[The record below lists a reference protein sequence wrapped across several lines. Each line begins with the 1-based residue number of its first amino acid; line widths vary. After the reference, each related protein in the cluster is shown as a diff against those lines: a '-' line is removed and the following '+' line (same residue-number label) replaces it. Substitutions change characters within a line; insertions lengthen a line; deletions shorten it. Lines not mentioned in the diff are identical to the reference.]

1 MGSLFTEDI
10 TMPIAEL
17 PQLAEK
23 PAETQSLPWGKAIV
37 CGILG
42 TTIVT
47 IAWGCLRA
55 YTEVLET
62 RNLRL
67 IVASVLWTFG
77 IILPV
82 YGWVSDWVLKA
93 SVLQAFPINLFA
105 SALGV
110 IHVLGGDWIAA
121 TLSDKK
127 LASLD
132 GVSLTALL

>member
-1 MGSLFTEDI
+1 MGTRAGRCVDSMGSLFAEDI
-10 TMPIAEL
+10 TMQIAEM
-17 PQLAEK
+17 PQHAEK
-23 PAETQSLPWGKAIV
+23 PAETQSLSWGKALV

-55 YTEVLET
+55 YTEVLEI

-67 IVASVLWTFG
+67 LVASVLWMFG

-93 SVLQAFPINLFA
+93 S
-105 SALGV
+105 AL
-110 IHVLGGDWIAA
+110 
-121 TLSDKK
+121 
-127 LASLD
+127 
-132 GVSLTALL
+132 